1 MASLIS
7 PGVSVTVIDE
17 SQYQPTATGT
27 VAYVLLATDQD
38 KLNPAGTTATYTTKA
53 NAGKLIKITSQRE
66 LVTGFGGINF
76 QVDSSGNPIHA
87 HELNEYGLLAAY
99 SALGVSN
106 QVYIQRADVNLSE
119 LVGTS
124 IRPTGNASDGA
135 YWLDVSTGGTN
146 WGITEWT
153 ETGFVLQT
161 PTVITDTA
169 QLTSGVPLASVGAI
183 GSYAVNTVSSS
194 NPIYYKRW
202 DNTWA
207 LVGSDE
213 WQLAVPSLVGT
224 PTTQTLTIGRKL
236 RINNV
241 NVTLSGTTVT
251 SAAADINS
259 ALSGKNVT
267 ATVNVAGQLELR
279 INSLA
284 AETGNL
290 SIPSGTLRVEKGGT
304 STIGGVDTAVELG
317 LLTSTSANL
326 VTFNGPTVAFDT
338 YRNTPAW
345 RTSDVTPRPYGSVWL
360 KTSATGNGA
369 NWGIKK
375 YSTLLDS
382 WVVQAAPLYTSDTA
396 AIQGLDLVG
405 GGSQLGVGTVYVKY
419 DNTPTT
425 TELATARLYVKN
437 VSGLVNITG
446 TTPTSPI
453 VFDANDAFT
462 MEVSVPGSTVTQT
475 ATINLSSTT
484 AASLVGDILAVN
496 LPNIVASVTTAGA
509 ISISHLAG
517 GTINFTQ
524 TSGTPLADAG
534 LTNDSNMQVITAGTV
549 YLASPFTPLTY
560 TFSTTAPFSN
570 PADGTLWY
578 YNSAVEVDIMIHDGG
593 NGWKGYKN
601 VANDARGY
609 DLSATDPLGPILAA
623 AQPTTQVAGAQ
634 LVPGDLWIDTGDLE
648 NYPVIYR
655 YTGAV
660 WELLDNTDQVSA
672 DGVLFADARW
682 STNDST
688 DPIVD
693 AIPSIVD
700 LASSNY
706 LDSDAPDYQLYS
718 RGTILFNT
726 RRSGYGVKR
735 FESEWFSGEANPPTE
750 VGTWVSNSGV
760 DQNLVPYFGH
770 KAVRNVIVEAMKS
783 AIESSVSLRE
793 EQVQF
798 NLICVPGYPELI
810 TNMITLNNDRKQTAF
825 IIGDSPLTLNSSSSQ
840 IEAWA
845 SNQNLAQDNSIDGL
859 VSSSE
864 YLGVFYPSGLGTDL
878 GGESVVVPPSHMML
892 RTILRSDN
900 VSYPWFAPAGVRR
913 GLIDNVSSIGYVD
926 TTDGNSFRS
935 IGVTAGLRDVLYTQR
950 VNPITVLPGV
960 GLVNYGQKTRAASTS
975 AMDRINVA
983 RLVVYLRK
991 VLDEV
996 ARPFIFEPND
1006 TITRNQVKQAFESVL
1021 NDVVAKRGIY
1031 DYLVVCDTSNNT
1043 PDRIDRN
1050 ELYIDIAIEPVKAIE
1065 FIYIPVRLKNTG
1077 GIAAGI

>member
-53 NAGKLIKITSQRE
+53 NAGKLIKVTSQRE
-66 LVTGFGGINF
+66 LVTGFGSVNF
-76 QVDSSGNPIHA
+76 QVDASDNPIHA

-119 LVGTS
+119 LAGTS

-135 YWLDVSTGGTN
+135 YWLDISTGGTN

-169 QLTSGVPLASVGAI
+169 QLTSGVPLTSVGAI
-183 GSYAVNTVSSS
+183 GSYAVNATSTS

-213 WQLAVPSLVGT
+213 WQLAVPTVTGSVSSPTLVN
-224 PTTQTLTIGRKL
+224 GRKMVL
-236 RINNV
+236 NGV
-241 NVTLSGTTVT
+241 NVTLTGTTVT
-251 SAAADINS
+251 SAAADINT
-259 ALSGKNVT
+259 AMSGKNVT

-284 AETGNL
+284 ASSGNL
-290 SIPSGTLRVEKGGT
+290 SLPTGTLTIKKGTEIGGT
-304 STIGGVDTAVELG
+304 DTAVSLG
-317 LLTSTSANL
+317 LLASTDANV
-326 VTFNGPTVAFDT
+326 VTFNGPTLTFDT

-345 RTSDVTPRPYGSVWL
+345 RTSDQTPRPYGSIWL

-369 NWGIKK
+369 NWGIKT
-375 YSTLLDS
+375 YSALLGT
-382 WVVQAAPLYTSDTA
+382 WNLLAAPLYSSDTA
-396 AIQGLDLVG
+396 AINGLDLVG
-405 GGSQLGVGTVYVKY
+405 GGGGLAVGAVYVKY
-419 DNTPTT
+419 DTLGTT
-425 TELATARLYVKN
+425 TSTFKPYVKN
-437 VSGLVNITG
+437 VSGLVNVTG

-453 VFDANDAFT
+453 VFDANDAFI
-462 MEVSVPGSTVTQT
+462 MEVSVPGSTVTQS

-484 AASLVGDILAVN
+484 AASLVGDILAAN

-517 GTINFTQ
+517 GTIKFTQ
-524 TSGTPLADAG
+524 TSGTPLLDAG
-534 LTNDSNMQVITAGTV
+534 LTLDSNMQTITAGTV

-560 TFSTTAPFSN
+560 TYSTTEPYSN

-578 YNSAVEVDIMIHDGG
+578 YNSAVEVDIMIHDGT
-593 NGWKGYKN
+593 NWKGYKT

-609 DLSATDPLGPILAA
+609 DLTATDPAGPILSAS
-623 AQPTTQVAGAQ
+623 QPTTQSDGSTAVVEGE
-634 LVPGDLWIDTGDLE
+634 LWIDTGDLE

-655 YTGAV
+655 YNGST
-660 WELLDNTDQVSA
+660 WDLLDNTDQVSA

-682 STNDST
+682 SYNGTTN
-688 DPIVD
+688 PIVD
-693 AIPSIVD
+693 AIPSITD
-700 LASSNY
+700 LASSSW
-706 LDSDAPDYQLYS
+706 LDDDAPDYQLYS
-718 RGTILFNT
+718 RGTLLFNT

-735 FESEWFSGEANPPTE
+735 FESTYFATSTKAGQTQDA
-750 VGTWVSNSGV
+750 TWVSNSGV
-760 DQNLVPYFGH
+760 DENLVPYFGH
-770 KAVRNVIVEAMKS
+770 KAVRNVIIEAMKS
-783 AIESSVSLRE
+783 AIESSVALRE

-798 NLICVPGYPELI
+798 NLICAPGYPELI
-810 TNMITLNNDRKQTAF
+810 SNMITLNNDRKQTAF
-825 IIGDSPLTLNSSSSQ
+825 IIGDSPLTLNSASTQ

-845 SNQNLAQDNSIDGL
+845 SNQNLAFDNGVNGL

-926 TTDGNSFRS
+926 TTDSNAFRS

-983 RLVVYLRK
+983 RLVCYLRK

-1031 DYLVVCDTSNNT
+1031 DYLVVCDTTNNT

-1050 ELYIDIAIEPVKAIE
+1050 ELYVDIAIEPVKAIE

-1077 GIAAGI
+1077 GIAAGV

>member
-27 VAYVLLATDQD
+27 IAYVLLATDQD
-38 KLNPAGTTATYTTKA
+38 KVNPSGATATYTTKA
-53 NAGKLIKITSQRE
+53 NAGKLIKVTSQRE
-66 LVTGFGGINF
+66 LVNGFGSINF
-76 QVDSSGNPIHA
+76 QVDASDNPIHA

-99 SALGVSN
+99 SALGVAN
-106 QVYIQRADVNLSE
+106 QLYIQRADVNLSE
-119 LVGTS
+119 LAGTS
-124 IRPTGNASDGA
+124 IRPTGTAADGT
-135 YWLDVSTGGTN
+135 YWLDLTTTN

-153 ETGFVLQT
+153 ESGYVLQT
-161 PTVITDTA
+161 PIVITDSA
-169 QLTSGVPLASVGAI
+169 QLTGSVPLASIGAI
-183 GSYAVNTVSSS
+183 GTYAVVATSSS
-194 NPIYYKRW
+194 NPIYFKRY
-202 DNTWA
+202 DNTWV
-207 LVGSDE
+207 LVGSDD
-213 WQLAVPSLVGT
+213 WKTAVPALVGT
-224 PTTQTLTIGRKL
+224 ASNPSLTIGRKMV
-236 RINNV
+236 INNV
-241 NVTLSGTTVT
+241 NVTLTGTTVSDT
-251 SAAADINS
+251 AWDIGSAAIP
-259 ALSGKNVT
+259 GVT
-267 ATVNVAGQLELR
+267 ATVNDVDQLEIR
-279 INSLA
+279 VNSLA
-284 AETGNL
+284 KSNGSVVDGKLTIKKGSE
-290 SIPSGTLRVEKGGT
+290 VGGT
-304 STIGGVDTAVELG
+304 DCAVTLG
-317 LLTSTSANL
+317 LFNTAITSTAN
-326 VTFNGPTVAFDT
+326 VYTYNGPTLAFDT
-338 YRNTPAW
+338 YRNSPAW
-345 RTSDVTPRPYGSVWL
+345 RTSDVTPRPYGSIWL

-369 NWGIKK
+369 NWGIKI
-375 YSTLLDS
+375 YSALLDS
-382 WVVQAAPLYTSDTA
+382 WNLLGAPLYSSDTA

-405 GGSQLGVGTVYVKY
+405 GGGQLGVGTVYVKY
-419 DNTPTT
+419 DTLGTT
-425 TELATARLYVKN
+425 TGTFKPYVKN
-437 VSGLVNITG
+437 VSGLVKVTG

-453 VFDANDAFT
+453 TFDATDAFT
-462 MEVSVPGSTVTQT
+462 MEVSVPGSTVTQS

-484 AASLVGDILAVN
+484 AASLVGDILAAN
-496 LPNIVASVTTAGA
+496 LPNIVAVVESSGA

-517 GTINFTQ
+517 GTIKFTQ
-524 TSGTPLADAG
+524 TSGTPLTDAG
-534 LTNDSNMQVITAGTV
+534 LINDSNVQVITAGSV
-549 YLASPFTPLTY
+549 YLASPFTPMTY
-560 TFSTTAPFSN
+560 TYSTTAPYSN

-578 YNSAVEVDIMIHDGG
+578 YNSALEVDIMINDGS
-593 NGWKGYKN
+593 NWKGYKT
-601 VANDARGY
+601 VVNDARGY
-609 DLSATDPLGPILAA
+609 NLSLTDELGPILASSK
-623 AQPTTQVAGAQ
+623 PTTQVSGGQ

-655 YTGAV
+655 YTDASV
-660 WELLDNTDQVSA
+660 WELLDNTDQVST

-682 STNDST
+682 GYNNSTN
-688 DPIVD
+688 PIVD
-693 AIPSIVD
+693 DIPSIVD
-700 LASSNY
+700 LASSSY
-706 LDSDAPDYQLYS
+706 LDSDAPDYRLYA
-718 RGTILFNT
+718 RGTLLFNT

-735 FESEWFSGEANPPTE
+735 FESTWFAADTVPPTE

-760 DQNLVPYFGH
+760 DENLVPYFGH

-783 AIESSVSLRE
+783 AIESSVALRE

-798 NLICVPGYPELI
+798 NLIVCPGYPELI
-810 TNMITLNNDRKQTAF
+810 QNMITLNNDRKQTAF
-825 IIGDSPLTLNSSSSQ
+825 IIGDSPLTLNSSSSN

-845 SNQNLAQDNSIDGL
+845 SNQNLAQNNGTDGL

-892 RTILRSDN
+892 RTMIRSDN

-926 TTDGNSFRS
+926 TTDGNAFRS

-960 GLVNYGQKTRAASTS
+960 GLVNYGQKTRAAMTS

-983 RLVVYLRK
+983 RLVCYLRVK
-991 VLDEV
+991 LDEV

-1077 GIAAGI
+1077 GIAAGV

>member
-27 VAYVLLATDQD
+27 IAYVLLATDQD
-38 KLNPAGTTATYTTKA
+38 KLNPQGTTATYTTKA
-53 NAGKLIKITSQRE
+53 NANKLIKITSQRE

-76 QVDSSGNPIHA
+76 QVDASDNPIHA

-106 QVYIQRADVNLSE
+106 QIYIQRADVNLSE
-119 LVGTS
+119 LAGTS
-124 IRPTGNASDGA
+124 IRPSGKASDGT
-135 YWLDVSTGGTN
+135 YWLDVSNGGTN

-161 PTVITDTA
+161 PMVITDATK
-169 QLTSGVPLASVGAI
+169 LNGSVPLSSVGAI
-183 GSYAVNTVSSS
+183 GTYAVNTVSSS
-194 NPIYYKRW
+194 NPVYFKRY
-202 DNTWA
+202 DNTWV

-213 WQLAVPSLVGT
+213 WMTAVPTIVGT
-224 PTTQTLTIGRKL
+224 VSNPVVTIGRMMVL
-236 RINNV
+236 NNV
-241 NVTLSGTTVT
+241 NVFMTGTTVT
-251 SAAADINS
+251 DAAWDIGHAAIPGVS
-259 ALSGKNVT
+259 
-267 ATVNVAGQLELR
+267 ATVNITNQLEIR
-279 INSLA
+279 IDSSAKSNGS
-284 AETGNL
+284 
-290 SIPSGTLRVEKGGT
+290 VEDGKLKIQKGSEVGGT
-304 STIGGVDTAVELG
+304 DCAVTLG
-317 LLTSTSANL
+317 LFNPDITGTAN
-326 VTFNGPTVAFDT
+326 VYTYNGPTIAFDT
-338 YRNTPAW
+338 YRNSPAW
-345 RTSDVTPRPYGSVWL
+345 RTSDVTPRPYGSIWL

-369 NWGIKK
+369 NWGIKR
-375 YSTLLDS
+375 YSALLDS
-382 WVVQAAPLYTSDTA
+382 WVALAAPLYSSDTA
-396 AIQGLDLVG
+396 AIQALDYNG
-405 GGSQLGVGTVYVKY
+405 GGAGLGVGTVYVRY

-425 TELATARLYVKN
+425 TELATAKPYVKN
-437 VSGLVNITG
+437 VAGLVKITG
-446 TTPTSPI
+446 AVPSSPI
-453 VFDANDAFT
+453 TFDATDSFT
-462 MEVSVPGSTVTQT
+462 MEVSVPGSPATQT
-475 ATINLSSTT
+475 ATINLSGTT
-484 AASLVGDILAVN
+484 AESFVGDILAAN
-496 LPNIVASVTTAGA
+496 LPNIVAVGSATTA

-517 GTINFTQ
+517 GTIKFTQ
-524 TSGTPLADAG
+524 TSGTPLVDAG
-534 LTNDSNMQVITAGTV
+534 LTNDSNMQFVVTDV
-549 YLASPFTPLTY
+549 YLASPFTPLDY
-560 TFSTTAPFSN
+560 TFSTTAPYSN
-570 PADGTLWY
+570 PTDGTLWY
-578 YNSAVEVDIMIHDGG
+578 YNSATEVDIMIHDGS
-593 NGWKGYKN
+593 NWKGYKT
-601 VANDARGY
+601 VVNDARGY
-609 DLSATDPLGPILAA
+609 NLSLTDELGPILAA
-623 AQPTTQVAGAQ
+623 SKPTTQVSGAQ
-634 LVPGDLWIDTGDLE
+634 LVKGDLWIDTGDLE

-655 YTGAV
+655 YTDTGV
-660 WELLDNTDQVSA
+660 WELLDNTDQVTT
-672 DGVLFADARW
+672 DGVVFADARW

-688 DPIVD
+688 NPIVD
-693 AIPSIVD
+693 TIPSIVD
-700 LASSNY
+700 LASSSY
-706 LDSDAPDYQLYS
+706 LDSDAPDPSLYA
-718 RGTILFNT
+718 RGTLLFNT

-735 FESEWFSGEANPPTE
+735 FESRWFSEDTVLPTE
-750 VGTWVSNSGV
+750 IGTWVSNSGV
-760 DQNLVPYFGH
+760 DANLVPYFGH

-783 AIESSVSLRE
+783 AIESSVALRE

-798 NLICVPGYPELI
+798 NLIVCPGYPELI
-810 TNMITLNNDRKQTAF
+810 QNMITLNNDRKQTAF
-825 IIGDSPLTLNSSSSQ
+825 IIGDSPLTLNSASSQ

-845 SNQNLAQDNSIDGL
+845 SNQNLAQNNGIDGL

-892 RTILRSDN
+892 RTMIRSDN

-960 GLVNYGQKTRAASTS
+960 GLVNYGQKTRAAMTS

-983 RLVVYLRK
+983 RLVCYLRK

-1006 TITRNQVKQAFESVL
+1006 TITRNQVKQSFESVL
-1021 NDVVAKRGIY
+1021 NDIVAKRGIY

-1077 GIAAGI
+1077 GIAAGV

>member
-38 KLNPAGTTATYTTKA
+38 KLNPQGTTATYTTKA
-53 NAGKLIKITSQRE
+53 NANKLIKVTSQRE
-66 LVTGFGGINF
+66 LVTGFGSVNF
-76 QVDSSGNPIHA
+76 QVDSSDNPIHA

-106 QVYIQRADVNLSE
+106 QIYVQRADVNLSE
-119 LVGTS
+119 LTGTS
-124 IRPTGNASDGA
+124 IRPTGTASAGA
-135 YWLDVSTGGTN
+135 YWLDISTSGTN

-169 QLTSGVPLASVGAI
+169 QLSSGVPLSSVGAI
-183 GSYAVNTVSSS
+183 GSYAVNATSTS

-207 LVGSDE
+207 LIGSDE
-213 WQLAVPSLVGT
+213 WMEAVPTITGSVSSPTLVN
-224 PTTQTLTIGRKL
+224 GRKMVL
-236 RINNV
+236 NGV
-241 NVTLSGTTVT
+241 NVTLTGTTVT
-251 SAAADINS
+251 SAAADINT
-259 ALSGKNVT
+259 AMSGKYVT

-284 AETGNL
+284 ASSGNL
-290 SIPSGTLRVEKGGT
+290 SLPDGTLTIKKGTEIGGT
-304 STIGGVDTAVELG
+304 DTAVTLG
-317 LLTSTSANL
+317 LLTSTDAN
-326 VTFNGPTVAFDT
+326 VVSFNGPTLTFDT

-345 RTSDVTPRPYGSVWL
+345 RTSDQTPRPTGSIWL

-369 NWGIKK
+369 NWGVKI
-375 YSTLLDS
+375 YSALLDS
-382 WVVQAAPLYTSDTA
+382 WILLAAPLYSGDTA
-396 AIQGLDLVG
+396 AINGLDLVG
-405 GGSQLGVGTVYVKY
+405 GGGQLATGTVYVKY
-419 DNTPTT
+419 DTLGTT
-425 TELATARLYVKN
+425 TGTFKPYVKN
-437 VSGLVNITG
+437 VSGLVNVTG
-446 TTPTSPI
+446 TTPVSPI
-453 VFDANDAFT
+453 VFDANDAFI
-462 MEVSVPGSTVTQT
+462 MEVSVPGTTVTQS

-484 AASLVGDILAVN
+484 AASLVGDILAAN

-517 GTINFTQ
+517 GTIKFTQ

-534 LTNDSNMQVITAGTV
+534 LTNDSNMQTITAGTV

-560 TFSTTAPFSN
+560 TYSGTEPYSN

-578 YNSAVEVDIMIHDGG
+578 YNSAVEVDIMIHDGT
-593 NGWKGYKN
+593 NWKGYKT

-609 DLSATDPLGPILAA
+609 DLTATDPAGPILSA
-623 AQPTTQVAGAQ
+623 AQPTTQSDGSTAVAEGE
-634 LVPGDLWIDTGDLE
+634 LWIDTGDLE

-655 YTGAV
+655 YNGST
-660 WELLDNTDQVSA
+660 WDLLDNTDQVSA

-682 STNDST
+682 SYNGTTN
-688 DPIVD
+688 PIVD
-693 AIPSIVD
+693 AIPSITD
-700 LASSNY
+700 LASSSW
-706 LDSDAPDYQLYS
+706 LDDDAPDYQLYS
-718 RGTILFNT
+718 RGTLLFNT

-735 FESEWFSGEANPPTE
+735 FESTYFATSTKAGQTQDA
-750 VGTWVSNSGV
+750 TWVSNSGV
-760 DQNLVPYFGH
+760 DENLVPYFGH

-783 AIESSVSLRE
+783 AIESSVALRE
-793 EQVQF
+793 EQVQY
-798 NLICVPGYPELI
+798 NLICAPGYPELI
-810 TNMITLNNDRKQTAF
+810 SNMITLNNDRKQTAF
-825 IIGDSPLTLNSSSSQ
+825 IIGDSPLTLNSSSTQ

-845 SNQNLAQDNSIDGL
+845 SNQNLAFDNGVNGL

-926 TTDGNSFRS
+926 TTDSNSFRS

-983 RLVVYLRK
+983 RLVCYLRK

-1077 GIAAGI
+1077 GIAAGV